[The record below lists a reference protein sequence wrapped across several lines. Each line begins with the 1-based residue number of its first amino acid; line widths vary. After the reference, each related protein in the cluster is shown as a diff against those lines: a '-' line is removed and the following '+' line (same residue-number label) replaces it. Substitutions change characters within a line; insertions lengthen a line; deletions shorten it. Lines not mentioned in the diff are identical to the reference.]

1 MVAEAV
7 TIEWGS
13 LSTPLGA
20 VAVAARDGRVCAV
33 TFEEGRAR
41 RREHLERRFPE
52 ARHAR
57 GRDPGGA
64 VTALGR
70 YFDGDLSALD
80 DLEVDVAGTPF
91 QEAVWS
97 ALRSVEAGSTATY
110 GELAHRVG
118 RPRAVRAVGTATG
131 GNPVGIVV
139 PCHRIV
145 PAGGG
150 VGEYGGGS
158 ERKRWLLRHEGAR

>member
-13 LSTPLGA
+13 SSTPIG
-20 VAVAARDGRVCAV
+20 VVEVAARDGRVCAV
-33 TFEEGRAR
+33 TFDEGRAR
-41 RREHLERRFPE
+41 RGEHLDRRFPG
-52 ARHAR
+52 ARHVR
-57 GRDPGGA
+57 GSDPGGA

-70 YFDGDLSALD
+70 YFDGDLGALD

-91 QEAVWS
+91 QEAVWR